1 MKWTFGILISL
12 LVAVI
17 AKHIYVQAQIA
28 TGLGVG
34 WPSWDEWILILA
46 FPVIIATAFFSI
58 PKAESSWK
66 GKLDKI
72 DNKLDKLNDQ

>member
-17 AKHIYVQAQIA
+17 AKHVYVQAQIA

-46 FPVIIATAFFSI
+46 FPVIFALIFFNVGRYKSGL
-58 PKAESSWK
+58 K

-72 DNKLDKLNDQ
+72 ENKLDKLNK